1 MFYHALKADQQLMAA
16 VSGRVKSTCFEV
28 SPEEIDNTP
37 TPCLIVGDDGLQNDD
52 TTKDT
57 EWESEE
63 DRVQAS
69 VEIDADS
76 PKEVKRLLL
85 MVRRAIARYMTGV
98 VATESQQ
105 TGDAMP
111 ELIGVQTSGVAWD
124 WMKPCY
130 HETISYQCVVENHL
144 YDED

>member
-76 PKEVKRLLL
+76 PKDVKRLLL
-85 MVRRAIARYMTGV
+85 MVRRAIARYMAGV
-98 VATESQQ
+98 EE
-105 TGDAMP
+105 MP
-111 ELIGVQTSGVAWD
+111 ELLGVQTSGVAWD

>member
-1 MFYHALKADQQLMAA
+1 MDLDEMFYHALKADQQLMAA

-76 PKEVKRLLL
+76 PKEVKLLLL
-85 MVRRAIARYMTGV
+85 MVRRAIARYMAGQ
-98 VATESQQ
+98 EQI
-105 TGDAMP
+105 P
-111 ELIGVQTSGVAWD
+111 ELLGVQTSGVAWD

>member
-1 MFYHALKADQQLMAA
+1 MDLDEMFYHALKADQQLMAA

-85 MVRRAIARYMTGV
+85 MVRRAIARYMAGQ
-98 VATESQQ
+98 EQI
-105 TGDAMP
+105 P
-111 ELIGVQTSGVAWD
+111 ELLGVQTSGVAWD

>member
-1 MFYHALKADQQLMAA
+1 MDLDEMFYHALKADQQLMSA

-76 PKEVKRLLL
+76 PKEVKLLLL
-85 MVRRAIARYMTGV
+85 MVRRAIARYMAGV
-98 VATESQQ
+98 EE
-105 TGDAMP
+105 MP
-111 ELIGVQTSGVAWD
+111 ELLGVQTSGVAWD

>member
-1 MFYHALKADQQLMAA
+1 MDLDEMLYHALKADQQLMAA

-76 PKEVKRLLL
+76 PKEVKLLLL
-85 MVRRAIARYMTGV
+85 MVRRAIARYMAGV
-98 VATESQQ
+98 EE
-105 TGDAMP
+105 MP
-111 ELIGVQTSGVAWD
+111 ELLGVQTSGVAWD

>member
-1 MFYHALKADQQLMAA
+1 MDLDEMFYHALKADQQLMAA
-16 VSGRVKSTCFEV
+16 VDGRVKSTCFEV

-37 TPCLIVGDDGLQNDD
+37 TPCLIVGDDGFQNDD

-85 MVRRAIARYMTGV
+85 MVRRAIARYMAGV
-98 VATESQQ
+98 EE
-105 TGDAMP
+105 MP

>member
-1 MFYHALKADQQLMAA
+1 MDLDEMFYHALKADQQLMAA

-85 MVRRAIARYMTGV
+85 MVRRAIARYMAGQ
-98 VATESQQ
+98 EEI
-105 TGDAMP
+105 P
-111 ELIGVQTSGVAWD
+111 ELLGVQTSGVAWD

>member
-1 MFYHALKADQQLMAA
+1 MFYHALKADQQLMDA

-85 MVRRAIARYMTGV
+85 MVRRAIARYMAGQ
-98 VATESQQ
+98 EQI
-105 TGDAMP
+105 P
-111 ELIGVQTSGVAWD
+111 ELLGVQTSGVAWD

>member
-1 MFYHALKADQQLMAA
+1 MLYHALKADQQLMAA

-76 PKEVKRLLL
+76 PKEVKLLLL
-85 MVRRAIARYMTGV
+85 MVRRAIARYMAGV
-98 VATESQQ
+98 EE
-105 TGDAMP
+105 MP
-111 ELIGVQTSGVAWD
+111 ELLGVQTSGVAWD

>member
-1 MFYHALKADQQLMAA
+1 MDLDEMLYHALKADQQLMAA

-85 MVRRAIARYMTGV
+85 MVRRAIARYMAGQ
-98 VATESQQ
+98 EQI
-105 TGDAMP
+105 P
-111 ELIGVQTSGVAWD
+111 ELLGVQTSGVAWD

>member
-1 MFYHALKADQQLMAA
+1 MDLDEMFYHALKADQQLMAA

-37 TPCLIVGDDGLQNDD
+37 TPCLIVVDDGLQNDD

-85 MVRRAIARYMTGV
+85 MVRRAIARYMAGV
-98 VATESQQ
+98 EEI
-105 TGDAMP
+105 P
-111 ELIGVQTSGVAWD
+111 ELLGVQTSGVAWD

>member
-1 MFYHALKADQQLMAA
+1 MDLDEMFYHALKADRQLMAA

-85 MVRRAIARYMTGV
+85 MVRRAIARYMAGQ
-98 VATESQQ
+98 EQI
-105 TGDAMP
+105 P
-111 ELIGVQTSGVAWD
+111 ELLGVQTSGVAWD

>member
-1 MFYHALKADQQLMAA
+1 MDLDEMFYHALKADQQLMAA

-37 TPCLIVGDDGLQNDD
+37 TPCLIVADDGLQNDD

-85 MVRRAIARYMTGV
+85 MVRRAIARYMAGV
-98 VATESQQ
+98 DIV
-105 TGDAMP
+105 P
-111 ELIGVQTSGVAWD
+111 ELLGVQTSGVAWD

>member
-85 MVRRAIARYMTGV
+85 MVRRAIARYMAGQ
-98 VATESQQ
+98 EQI
-105 TGDAMP
+105 P
-111 ELIGVQTSGVAWD
+111 ELLGVQTSGVAWD

>member
-1 MFYHALKADQQLMAA
+1 MDLDEMFYHALKADQQLMAA

-76 PKEVKRLLL
+76 PKEVKFLLL
-85 MVRRAIARYMTGV
+85 MVRRAIARYMAGV
-98 VATESQQ
+98 EE
-105 TGDAMP
+105 MP
-111 ELIGVQTSGVAWD
+111 ELLGVQTSGVAWD